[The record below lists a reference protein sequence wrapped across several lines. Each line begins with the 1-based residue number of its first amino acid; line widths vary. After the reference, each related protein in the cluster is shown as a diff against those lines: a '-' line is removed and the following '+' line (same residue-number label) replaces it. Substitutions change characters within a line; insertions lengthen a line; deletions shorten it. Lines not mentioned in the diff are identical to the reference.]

1 MICKILLKAITA
13 GTLLWLSS
21 LTHAAPP
28 MATVNYVDLERFMG
42 DWFVI
47 ANIPTALE
55 KGAHNPLESY
65 KLDKNGTIATTFSFN
80 AGSFDGEEKV
90 YHPRGFIKD
99 KTTNARWGMQFIWP
113 IKADYRVVYLDEDY
127 QFTIIGRKA
136 RDYVWVM
143 ARSLD
148 ISEEKYQELIDFVV
162 SLGYP
167 ADKIERAPHNNAELA
182 PHQSTD

>member
-1 MICKILLKAITA
+1 MMQKTIITSA
-13 GTLLWLSS
+13 LIWVSALSY
-21 LTHAAPP
+21 AAPP
-28 MATVNYVDLERFMG
+28 MATVDYVDLERFMG

-80 AGSFDGEEKV
+80 DGSFDGERKV
-90 YHPRGFIKD
+90 YNPRGFVKD
-99 KTTNARWGMQFIWP
+99 KETNARWGMQFIWP

-127 QFTIIGRKA
+127 QYTVIGRKA

-143 ARSLD
+143 ARNSE
-148 ISEEKYQELIDFVV
+148 ISDEKYQVLIDFVV

-167 ADKIERAPHNNAELA
+167 AEKIEKA
-182 PHQSTD
+182 PHQYAEVAPPQTTD